1 MADNTPSR
9 SEETREVLI
18 NALEVQL
25 AAMTAAVGF
34 WREWM
39 ERTSEFVKT
48 TSKSLNAIRETD
60 KDANQVLLEIVDAS
74 REGMRVMTE
83 LPRNAAERFIRELD
97 QIEQKKKSAA
107 KAPAAKKAGT
117 AGTAKTAAKA
127 PAASKAKAPNA
138 PKRRARAKP

>member
-1 MADNTPSR
+1 MDDTDSSR

-25 AAMTAAVGF
+25 AAMSAAVGF

-48 TSKSLNAIRETD
+48 TSKTLTTIREAN
-60 KDANQVLLEIVDAS
+60 KDANQVLMEVVDAS

-83 LPRNAAERFIRELD
+83 LPRNAAERFIKELD
-97 QIEQKKKSAA
+97 EIEKKKKVATKTPAGKRAA
-107 KAPAAKKAGT
+107 KPTTAAAKSKT
-117 AGTAKTAAKA
+117 ATAAK
-127 PAASKAKAPNA
+127 SKPKTA
-138 PKRRARAKP
+138 PKRRVRAKP